1 MISWNIILKF
11 QLLLQFWFSNL
22 VAYWKHLGI
31 FKNGNASGLSLVSN
45 LIWDITWELVI
56 LNAVLYGDDT

>member
-11 QLLLQFWFSNL
+11 QLLLQLRFSNL

-31 FKNGNASGLSLVSN
+31 FKNGDASGPSLISS
-45 LIWDITWELVI
+45 LIWNITWELVI
-56 LNAVLYGDDT
+56 LKAILYGDDM